1 MKSDFELDFADQS
14 VLTDLSAGVHCDKV
28 GKKKRRR
35 KQKSIKQPIDQ
46 RNFIKHDLIHIP
58 RAFGQHFPLA
68 KSRLKPVRTE
78 ITTRVMITSVNGR
91 KYRFKEAILTPK
103 VS

>member
-1 MKSDFELDFADQS
+1 M
-14 VLTDLSAGVHCDKV
+14 SAGVHCDKV
-28 GKKKRRR
+28 GKKKKRR

-46 RNFIKHDLIHIP
+46 RNFIKHDLIHVP

-68 KSRLKPVRTE
+68 KSRLNLVRTE
-78 ITTRVMITSVNGR
+78 IATKVAITSKNGR